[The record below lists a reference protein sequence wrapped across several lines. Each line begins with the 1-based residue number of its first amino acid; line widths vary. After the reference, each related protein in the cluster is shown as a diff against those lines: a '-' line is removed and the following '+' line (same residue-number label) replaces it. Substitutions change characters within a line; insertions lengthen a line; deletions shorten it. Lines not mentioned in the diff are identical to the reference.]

1 MLSGGQD
8 DGKSPLL
15 AAYRYIDARLAEVYA
30 AMDRDDV
37 LLVMS
42 DHGIRTPM
50 EHETDALFVLAG
62 AGVPTGRAPGQP
74 HLRGVPRI
82 LAGLLGIE
90 TEWPDSGVAS
100 WVEVPA
106 SSQAASL

>member
-1 MLSGGQD
+1 
-8 DGKSPLL
+8 
-15 AAYRYIDARLAEVYA
+15 
-30 AMDRDDV
+30 MDRDDV

-62 AGVPTGRAPGQP
+62 SEIPTGRAPGQP

-90 TEWPDSGVAS
+90 TDWPDSGVAA
-100 WVEVPA
+100 WVDAEA
-106 SSQAASL
+106 AEKSARSASL